1 MKKMGLAS
9 LAVTL
14 ISLLSA
20 QQTAIQDPLVGTWR
34 VVTLKATSE
43 GKVSYPVGDPVAG
56 LRRHHWIWLL
66 FVDSTRKPQPHRR

>member
-43 GKVSYPVGDPVAG
+43 GKVSYPV
-56 LRRHHWIWLL
+56 
-66 FVDSTRKPQPHRR
+66 